1 MQQYG
6 GMSKKIDKSLSDLIK
21 ALRHHAKVVSSKPL
35 SLKKSERAV
44 VRVQTAMEAYAAA
57 VSSETGFD
65 RPFVPVSA
73 SWLDELTLDSLA
85 AERDALAAEKKSGAK
100 KETLSVESA

>member
-1 MQQYG
+1 
-6 GMSKKIDKSLSDLIK
+6 MSKKIDKSLSELIK

-57 VSSETGFD
+57 VSSKTGFD

-73 SWLDELTLDSLA
+73 SWLDELTLNSLA
-85 AERDALAAEKKSGAK
+85 AERDAIAAEKSAAENKQS
-100 KETLSVESA
+100 EPVESA